1 MKKCKINELKKLSL
15 KSGYLKIKDN
25 EKFLE
30 LLHKKK
36 LYNKIIEIINKVDE
50 IGVIGLSKNSKS
62 KINMNKI
69 KENLNQNFNAFFESL
84 EANKKRKIINLLIDQ
99 EEFYELF
106 EISNTYI
113 NRYKIS
119 PKKERLLKI
128 KKLLYNNNTINAQI
142 KNEFL
147 KYAFD
152 SQIGNKLLLITFIAK
167 KTIEKKEFMEQLEN
181 NYGVYLDVDNFI
193 KKMKNKL
200 NEIKNYKQL
209 FEYLESDFGKNKNN
223 LEIIRDA
230 YEKAKLKGYIENDKF
245 KKKKVN
251 KDNNKIK
258 EKKEKKATVNF
269 DDDINEEYIEHYSD
283 DDYYENE
290 GWEEDEEIE
299 EEEDE

>member
-1 MKKCKINELKKLSL
+1 M
-15 KSGYLKIKDN
+15 
-25 EKFLE
+25 
-30 LLHKKK
+30 HKKK

-99 EEFYELF
+99 EEFYEFF

-113 NRYKIS
+113 NQYKIS

-128 KKLLYNNNTINAQI
+128 KKLLYNNNAINAQI
-142 KNEFL
+142 KNEFV

-209 FEYLESDFGKNKNN
+209 FEYLESDFGKNKTN

-245 KKKKVN
+245 KKKK
-251 KDNNKIK
+251 
-258 EKKEKKATVNF
+258 
-269 DDDINEEYIEHYSD
+269 SQ
-283 DDYYENE
+283 
-290 GWEEDEEIE
+290 
-299 EEEDE
+299 